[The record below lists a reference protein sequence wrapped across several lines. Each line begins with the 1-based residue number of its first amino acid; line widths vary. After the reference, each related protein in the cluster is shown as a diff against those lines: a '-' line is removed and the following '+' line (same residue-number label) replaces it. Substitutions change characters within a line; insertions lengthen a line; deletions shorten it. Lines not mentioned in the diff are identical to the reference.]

1 MAKKLNSIELAFA
14 RFDEITKRHLDNI
27 DKSYKDFGK
36 IPEVKQPKKKVSI
49 FKSPFGRIE

>member
-1 MAKKLNSIELAFA
+1 MAKKMNSIELAFA

-27 DKSYKDFGK
+27 GKSYKDFGE
-36 IPEVKQPKKKVSI
+36 IPEVKQPKKKLSI